1 MVRFTARP
9 HSGIPIREEEGSVE
23 ASTPTAYIPKAEAK
37 PPSSTQNASTTT
49 FELSAEMA
57 TALRNQTTTL
67 IHLREKM
74 RLQSSELLQQN
85 VLHRPENGRAPSPHL
100 SLSIYPHP
108 ELLHFST
115 TNSLSVYMA
124 SGSIYFKLYVIFGF
138 DTAENEPLKPL
149 YCGKPK
155 YCMLV
160 FWRYFQPPFW
170 IFHKSA
176 PR

>member
-74 RLQSSELLQQN
+74 GLQSNDFGEYTIFSNQ
-85 VLHRPENGRAPSPHL
+85 
-100 SLSIYPHP
+100 IYGGDLD
-108 ELLHFST
+108 E
-115 TNSLSVYMA
+115 M
-124 SGSIYFKLYVIFGF
+124 I
-138 DTAENEPLKPL
+138 D
-149 YCGKPK
+149 
-155 YCMLV
+155 
-160 FWRYFQPPFW
+160 FQ
-170 IFHKSA
+170 IIKS
-176 PR
+176 RDI